1 MHFCIFL
8 ADFLLPLFTLSMPAN
23 ETNGIS
29 CRIMNEIRNAGLKYR
44 ERDEEKTLTLIKL
57 GANRRRGA
65 ELTLL
70 VGEVISSAH
79 KCARIGQGEP
89 TSDVRTND
97 KERTAEPCPN

>member
-1 MHFCIFL
+1 MKQTAYH
-8 ADFLLPLFTLSMPAN
+8 AEQWKTY
-23 ETNGIS
+23 E
-29 CRIMNEIRNAGLKYR
+29 ENAGLKYR
-44 ERDEEKTLTLIKL
+44 EGDEEKTLTLIKL

-79 KCARIGQGEP
+79 GCASIGQGEP

>member
-1 MHFCIFL
+1 MQFFI
-8 ADFLLPLFTLSMPAN
+8 LPAWHAGQWTTYEETRDKSTAN
-23 ETNGIS
+23 GT
-29 CRIMNEIRNAGLKYR
+29 KK
-44 ERDEEKTLTLIKL
+44 KTLTLIKL

-70 VGEVISSAH
+70 VGDVISSAH
-79 KCARIGQGEP
+79 GCAGIGQGEP